1 MKKSSWL
8 ELFTTELSKTI
19 LNTKIT
25 NKIFQQSGKQDFF
38 KHILK
43 RWANMFQSLG
53 PQLLKTNNG
62 IKSRPEM
69 LEDPRAATTF
79 YNIFVVIDIL

>member
-1 MKKSSWL
+1 
-8 ELFTTELSKTI
+8 
-19 LNTKIT
+19 
-25 NKIFQQSGKQDFF
+25 
-38 KHILK
+38 
-43 RWANMFQSLG
+43 MFQSLG